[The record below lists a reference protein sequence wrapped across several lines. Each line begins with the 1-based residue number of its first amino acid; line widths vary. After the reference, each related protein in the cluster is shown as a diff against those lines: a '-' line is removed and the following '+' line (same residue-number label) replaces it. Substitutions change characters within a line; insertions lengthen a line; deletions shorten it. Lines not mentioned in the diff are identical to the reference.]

1 MAWAES
7 KSQTLNQLSPPGA
20 LWRNILSIAVSSHED
35 ACLMGWCCSQAL
47 PTPHVPPYLRECYLR
62 QRVALGWGSGVSTI
76 LIQDLV
82 T

>member
-1 MAWAES
+1 MTWAES

-20 LWRNILSIAVSSHED
+20 LWRNILSIAVSSHD
-35 ACLMGWCCSQAL
+35 NACLMGWRRSQAS
-47 PTPHVPPYLRECYLR
+47 PTPRVPPYLRERYLR
-62 QRVALGWGSGVSTI
+62 QRVALGWGPGVPTI